1 MTVLLLLAT
10 LVGAIYVLRLLVT
23 TRAAQRATPALR
35 LAGGPPDDARH
46 GRADGEGDGD
56 GDDGDDARAGRPL
69 LDAIALVLRS
79 HGAEVADVQ
88 ADDWGFAAAAV
99 VDGQPLTLKLGAHGA
114 NGFGPE
120 WLLVL
125 DGAQDSAALRRAIEA
140 AAAAVA
146 GVKLLGWDD

>member
-46 GRADGEGDGD
+46 GPSA
-56 GDDGDDARAGRPL
+56 GDDDDDARAGRPL
-69 LDAIALVLRS
+69 LDAIALVLRA
-79 HGAEVADVQ
+79 HGAEVAAVQ

-99 VDGQPLTLKLGAHGA
+99 VEGQPLTLKLGAHGA
-114 NGFGPE
+114 NGVGPE

-125 DGAQDSAALRRAIEA
+125 DGAQDSAALRRAIETA
-140 AAAAVA
+140 AAGVA

>member
-1 MTVLLLLAT
+1 MRLLLLLAT
-10 LVGAIYVLRLLVT
+10 LVGAIYVLRRLVT
-23 TRAAQRATPALR
+23 SRAAQRATPALR

-46 GRADGEGDGD
+46 GD
-56 GDDGDDARAGRPL
+56 GDDSDDDARAGRPL
-69 LDAIALVLRS
+69 LDAIALVLRT
-79 HGAEVADVQ
+79 HGAEVAAIE
-88 ADDWGFAAAAV
+88 ADDWGFSAAAV

-114 NGFGPE
+114 NGLGPE

-125 DGAQDSAALRRAIEA
+125 EGAHDSAALRRAIEA

>member
-10 LVGAIYVLRLLVT
+10 LVGALFVLRQLVT

-46 GRADGEGDGD
+46 GDSDGD
-56 GDDGDDARAGRPL
+56 EAGAGRPL
-69 LDAIALVLRS
+69 LDAIALVLRAQ
-79 HGAEVADVQ
+79 GAEVAAIE
-88 ADDWGFAAAAV
+88 ADDWGFAAAAI
-99 VDGQPLTLKLGAHGA
+99 VDGQPLTLKLGAHGS
-114 NGFGPE
+114 NGVGPE

-125 DGAQDSAALRRAIEA
+125 DGAHDSAALRRAIEA

>member
-10 LVGAIYVLRLLVT
+10 LVGALFVLRQLVT
-23 TRAAQRATPALR
+23 TRAAARQTPALR

-46 GRADGEGDGD
+46 GDGD
-56 GDDGDDARAGRPL
+56 EAAAGRPL
-69 LDAIALVLRS
+69 LDAIALVLRAR
-79 HGAEVADVQ
+79 GAEVAPCEPE
-88 ADDWGFAAAAV
+88 DWGFAAAAV

-114 NGFGPE
+114 NGLGPE

-125 DGAQDSAALRRAIEA
+125 DGARDSAELRRAIET